1 MFGFELQTQNVFVP
15 RSGVADIGEREVVYR
30 HPVGLTL
37 EGDETHLLGATS
49 ELEFVTKPFADEA
62 SARAALTVAARIAAK
77 LAEGGPR
84 DIAFDQNTAFEG
96 GTWLRSGTL
105 RITDPTFGAQAQA
118 TVGIPL
124 AKLPTF
130 FRAVLTRTG
139 HAGHLDDLET
149 WSKLLEW
156 PSGPSPK
163 ALGFRWACQ
172 LFLFAATAVPLSRL
186 VDPAKPTMPDVTNKI
201 FDFTDAA
208 FTQDVHAVTLKLP
221 ADEVPAQ
228 TLVLVNA
235 DSPKSAFLALH
246 RTDFHAMYQ
255 ALPRFDRDLLAALD
269 ITAAIW
275 PPEYGGPDH
284 RFVFPLP
291 YRADPL
297 ATDVVARTGSPLVE
311 KTEWLPRGVTADH
324 PARWSLVTHGPSVR
338 AWWTSVLHGDEARH
352 NLAKDAASPP
362 PGHRGRDRRHLA
374 DFPDPKV
381 ENKADYYGMGAF
393 PTDAG
398 PTADDRLAVYEIR
411 AFMNDIA
418 MPAKAELTS
427 ARWATVADVFFTHY
441 FPG

>member
-1 MFGFELQTQNVFVP
+1 MFGFELQTQNVFVS

-49 ELEFVTKPFADEA
+49 ELEFVTKPFADER

-77 LAEGGPR
+77 LAEGGQR
-84 DIAFDQNTAFEG
+84 DITFDQNTEFEG

-124 AKLPTF
+124 ATLPTF
-130 FRAVLTRTG
+130 FHTVLNRTR
-139 HAGHLDDLET
+139 HASDIDDLGT

-163 ALGFRWACQ
+163 ARGFLWACQ
-172 LFLFAATAVPLSRL
+172 MFLFSATAVPLSRF
-186 VDPAKPTMPDVTNKI
+186 VDPVKPTMPDVTNKI
-201 FDFTDAA
+201 FDFTDTA
-208 FTQDVHAVTLKLP
+208 FTQDVHAVALKLP
-221 ADEVPAQ
+221 AEKVPEK

-246 RTDFHAMYQ
+246 RTDFHSMYQ

-275 PPEYGGPDH
+275 PQDYGGPDH
-284 RFVFPLP
+284 RYVFPLP
-291 YRADPL
+291 YRADPQ
-297 ATDVVARTGSPLVE
+297 ATDVSARTGTPLTNR
-311 KTEWLPRGVTADH
+311 TEWLPRGIIADH
-324 PARWSLVTHGPSVR
+324 PATWSLVAHGPSIR
-338 AWWTSVLHGDEARH
+338 QWWTSVLHGDEARR
-352 NLAKDAASPP
+352 NIAKDAASPP
-362 PGHRGRDRRHLA
+362 PGHRGRDPRYLA

-393 PTDAG
+393 PTDTGSA
-398 PTADDRLAVYEIR
+398 ADDRLAVYEIR
-411 AFMNDIA
+411 AFMEDLE
-418 MPAKAELTS
+418 MPPKAELTS
-427 ARWATVADVFFTHY
+427 GRWATIADIFFTHY
-441 FPG
+441 APR